1 MIPHFER
8 AQVLINQG
16 NYELAERELRQ
27 VLAAQPDYAS
37 AHALLAICFSNKGRH
52 AEANQSIQQA
62 IALSPDFA
70 GFHYIYAGILY
81 NQQKLAEAKTSI
93 SEALRLNPEDADYYA
108 RLANIEYDQG
118 KYTKS
123 LKSAEQG
130 LSLDAE
136 SVSCMNWRLL
146 ALMQLG
152 QLSLAATEIEL
163 ALSIE
168 PENPYSHAING
179 WIALHQNRIPGAMHS
194 FLEAMRLDPTYEWAR
209 QGLVE
214 ALKARNGFYRMI
226 LQFDLWRSRLGQGE
240 RAGLMVLLLIPQV
253 RVLFLF
259 MLLLIGLSRPLFT
272 ILLWLDPYGRLT
284 LSPQEITRSK
294 FLSVVLLALIP
305 SVCIALITQQIGWVF
320 MFLALSMIACC
331 TVELRNESSDREQKF
346 KLGGLILV
354 GLVLMFLAI
363 AFMSPNADLQA
374 VLAYTAFGLISITLS
389 VFILFVVGAF
399 IYKLSITLYNLLPKK
414 RKG

>member
-8 AQVLINQG
+8 AQVLVNQG

-37 AHALLAICFSNKGRH
+37 AHALLAICFSNKGKNT
-52 AEANQSIQQA
+52 EANQAIQQA

-81 NQQKLAEAKTSI
+81 NQQKLVEAKTSI

-108 RLANIEYDQG
+108 RLANIEYDQS

-130 LSLDAE
+130 LNLDAE

-163 ALSIE
+163 VLSIE

-179 WIALHQNRIPGAMHS
+179 WIALHQNRIPEAMHS
-194 FLEAMRLDPTYEWAR
+194 FREAMRLNPTFEWAR

-214 ALKARNGFYRMI
+214 ALKAKNGFYRMI

-240 RAGLMVLLLIPQV
+240 RVGLMVLMLIPQV
-253 RVLFLF
+253 RALFLF

-294 FLSVVLLALIP
+294 FLSAILLALIP
-305 SVCIALITQQIGWVF
+305 SVCIALITQQIGWIF
-320 MFLALSMIACC
+320 MFLALSVIAYCII
-331 TVELRNESSDREQKF
+331 ELRNASSNREQRF
-346 KLGGLILV
+346 KLGGLLLV

-363 AFMSPNADLQA
+363 ALVSPDASLQKILLFM
-374 VLAYTAFGLISITLS
+374 AYGLMCITLLG
-389 VFILFVVGAF
+389 FLLFVFVAF
-399 IYKLSITLYNLLPKK
+399 FYKLALAIHNLLPKN